1 MKRFGIVLLCMILC
15 LCGCTE
21 KLPEQ
26 TFFALDTVISL
37 RCLEGG
43 NANVIQQAKQR
54 ITDLETKFSCHKEG
68 GDVWRINHAPCGEA
82 VQVSP
87 ETYALLQRAGEIFFK
102 TEGRFDVTVK
112 PLADLWNVKEAQKP
126 PREADILR
134 AMDGVGFTNL
144 EAGENATVTRL
155 SPNTGVDL
163 GGMAKGMIAD
173 EVKKLLR
180 EQGVY
185 RGIVDLGGSITLIG
199 EKAEGQPWTVGI
211 KNPFQTNE
219 TYAKLEAADTSVVTS
234 GGYERCFTYEGKV
247 YHHIF
252 DPYTGYPAESGLCSV
267 TVVSPDTALADA
279 LSTAAYVGGK
289 ERALEWAAFY
299 GVDMIL
305 VDTEKRVWITDGLR
319 DKLTLT
325 DTSFQIMEE

>member
-21 KLPEQ
+21 KMPEQ

-43 NANVIQQAKQR
+43 NADALSQTRNR
-54 ITDLETKFSCHKEG
+54 IAQLESQLSCHEEG
-68 GDVWRINHAPCGEA
+68 SDVWRINQASCGEA
-82 VQVSP
+82 VQVSA

-112 PLADLWNVKEAQKP
+112 PLADLWNVKEAQEP
-126 PREADILR
+126 PQEADILR
-134 AMDGVGFTNL
+134 AMDSVGFTNL
-144 EAGENATVTRL
+144 ELGENATVTRL

-173 EVKKLLR
+173 EVKKMLR

-199 EKAEGQPWTVGI
+199 EKTEGQPWTVGI

-219 TYAKLEAADTSVVTS
+219 TYAKLEATDTSVVTS
-234 GGYERCFTYEGKV
+234 GGYERCFTYDGKV

-267 TVVSPDTALADA
+267 TVVSSDTALADA
-279 LSTAAYVGGK
+279 LSTAAYVGGR

-325 DTSFQIMEE
+325 DTSFQIAEE